1 MILKPITAEEVLAD
15 DHAQA
20 DDHSIG
26 GTESS
31 IAGQTITTEDGTA
44 DDGLQQIVGKTHS
57 AEDAE
62 VMKYAAHTSESIPG
76 RDYCRDNHQQDQKT
90 VDGGGP
96 QGKCSEVDEA

>member
-1 MILKPITAEEVLAD
+1 MILKPITAEKVLAD

-44 DDGLQQIVGKTHS
+44 DDGLQQIVGKTH
-57 AEDAE
+57 ATEDAQ
-62 VMKYAAHTSESIPG
+62 VMEYATNTLEGIP
-76 RDYCRDNHQQDQKT
+76 C
-90 VDGGGP
+90 
-96 QGKCSEVDEA
+96 